1 MREFAWVRGCVRHGA
16 SALVLAWALSATA
29 AFAGDMQHM
38 PMKKAIAAPDGFADV
53 CRRYDWA
60 CASGK
65 AGSQDEG
72 ALLALAG
79 KVNLAVNRAYRQVSD
94 ARQYGVEEF
103 WALPTKARGGDCE
116 DFALAKKLRLIKSG
130 VAPGQLLLA
139 TVLDRKNAFHAVLVL
154 RTASGDYVLDN
165 LKNGIR
171 RWEATGYSF
180 LRMQDPKAPSRWT
193 AVFAGGA
200 FG

>member
-1 MREFAWVRGCVRHGA
+1 
-16 SALVLAWALSATA
+16 LAAALSASPA
-29 AFAGDMQHM
+29 IGGDTQHM
-38 PMKKAIAAPDGFADV
+38 PMKKAIAAPDGFSDV
-53 CRRYDWA
+53 CHRYDWA
-60 CASGK
+60 CARGESPVT
-65 AGSQDEG
+65 DER
-72 ALLALAG
+72 ALLSLAG

-103 WALPTKARGGDCE
+103 WALPTKGRGGDCE
-116 DFALAKKLRLIKSG
+116 DFALAKKLRLIEAG

-139 TVLDRKNAFHAVLVL
+139 TALDRKNAFHAVLVL

-165 LKNGIR
+165 LRNGIR
-171 RWEATGYSF
+171 RWADTGYSF
-180 LRMQDPKAPSRWT
+180 LRIQDPKAPSRWT